1 MNEGRTLMS
10 SRNSD
15 AGGAS
20 GVGVRAAQYVRMSTE
35 HQKYSTENQADI
47 IQAYAERRGFEIVR
61 TYADQ
66 GKSGLRIDGRDS
78 LKRLLADVQ
87 TGRADYEVIL
97 VYDVSR
103 WGRFQDADESA
114 YYEYLCRE
122 AGISVHYC
130 AEQFEND
137 GSLTATI
144 IKGMKR
150 AMAGEYSRELSAK
163 VFTGQCRLIGLGYRQ
178 GGPAGFGL
186 RRQLVDEQRRPKALL
201 DRGEHKSLQTDRVIL
216 TAGPQEE
223 IDVVQRIYRMFV
235 LQRRSEREIAVLLNT
250 EGVTTDLD
258 RPWTRGTVHQVLTN
272 EKYIGNNVY
281 NRVSFKLKKKRVLN
295 APDSWVRADGVFQG
309 IVDPEFFTAAQRII
323 ADRTRRFTD
332 DELLERLTELL
343 GRKGCLSGLLIDEVE
358 DMPSSSTYR
367 QRFGTLLRA
376 YQLVGYSPDRDYRFL
391 ETNRVLRA
399 LHPEVVARTLCE
411 VERLGGAIRVD
422 PATDLLTVNEEFT
435 VSVTVIRCS
444 RTSAGALRWKMR
456 LDAGLKPDITI
467 AVRMDETNTGV
478 RDYYLLPWLDIGSP
492 GRVRMGEA
500 NGVFLDAFRFD
511 DLEPFYELTQRAA
524 IRVAA

>member
-1 MNEGRTLMS
+1 MS
-10 SRNSD
+10 YWN
-15 AGGAS
+15 ATQAS
-20 GVGVRAAQYVRMSTE
+20 TSGEPVRAAQYVRMSTD
-35 HQKYSTENQADI
+35 HQRYSTENQADI
-47 IQAYAERRGFEIVR
+47 IAAYAERRSFEIVK

-66 GKSGLRIDGRDS
+66 GKSGLRIEGRDS
-78 LKRLLADVQ
+78 LKQMLADVQ
-87 TGRADYEVIL
+87 EGRADYQVIL

-122 AGISVHYC
+122 AGITVHYC

-163 VFTGQCRLIGLGYRQ
+163 VFTGQCRLINLGYRQ

-186 RRQLVDEQRRPKALL
+186 RRQLVDEQRRPKAILT
-201 DRGEHKSLQTDRVIL
+201 RGEHKSLQTDRVIL

-235 LQRRSEREIAVLLNT
+235 LQRRSEREIAVRLNT
-250 EGVTTDLD
+250 EGIRTDLD

-272 EKYIGNNVY
+272 EKYVGNNVY
-281 NRVSFKLKKKRVLN
+281 NRVSFKLKKQRVVN
-295 APDSWVRADGVFQG
+295 TPDAWVRADGAFQG
-309 IVDPEFFTAAQRII
+309 IVDPEFFAAARQII

-332 DELLERLTELL
+332 EELLQQLTELL

-399 LHPEVVARTLCE
+399 LHPEVVDKTIAE
-411 VERLGGAIRVD
+411 IERLGGGVRVD
-422 PATDLLTVNEEFT
+422 PATDLLTLNEELT
-435 VSVTVIRCS
+435 VSVTIIRCS
-444 RTSAGALRWKMR
+444 RTSSGGLRWKVR
-456 LDAGLKPDITI
+456 LDSGLKPDITI
-467 AVRMDETNTGV
+467 AVRMDEANQGV
-478 RDYYLLPWLDIGSP
+478 RDYYLLPWIDIGAL
-492 GRVRMGEA
+492 GKVRMAET

-511 DLEPFYELTQRAA
+511 DLEPFFELTQRAA
-524 IRVAA
+524 IGVAA

>member
-1 MNEGRTLMS
+1 MRHWEPDPNAT
-10 SRNSD
+10 
-15 AGGAS
+15 GG
-20 GVGVRAAQYVRMSTE
+20 GFVRAAQYVRMSTE

-47 IQAYAERRGFEIVR
+47 IQAYAERRGFKIVR

-66 GKSGLRIDGRDS
+66 GKSGLRIEGREA
-78 LKRLLADVQ
+78 LKKLLADVQ
-87 TGRADYEVIL
+87 AGRADYKVIL

-150 AMAGEYSRELSAK
+150 AIAGEYSRELSAK

-216 TAGPQEE
+216 TAGPQDE
-223 IDVVQRIYRMFV
+223 IDTVQRIYRMFV
-235 LQRRSEREIAVLLNT
+235 LQRRSEREIAVLLNA
-250 EGVTTDLD
+250 EGVLTDLD

-281 NRVSFKLKKKRVLN
+281 NRVSFKLKKKRVVN
-295 APDSWVRADGVFQG
+295 APDRWVRAEGAFEG
-309 IVDPEFFTAAQRII
+309 IVDPEFFAAAQRII

-332 DELLERLTELL
+332 EQLLDRLTVLL
-343 GRKGCLSGLLIDEVE
+343 GEKGCLSGLLIDEVE

-367 QRFGTLLRA
+367 HRFGTLLRA

-399 LHPEVVARTLCE
+399 LHPEVVAKTIAE
-411 VERLGGAIRVD
+411 IEHLGGSVLVD
-422 PATDLLTVNEEFT
+422 PATDLLTMNQEFS

-444 RTSAGALRWKMR
+444 RTSAGGLRWKLR
-456 LDAGLKPDITI
+456 LDSSLKPDITI
-467 AVRMDETNTGV
+467 AVRMDAANTGV
-478 RDYYLLPWLDIGSP
+478 RDYYLLPWLDVGP
-492 GRVRMGEA
+492 MGKVRMGEA
-500 NGVFLDAFRFD
+500 NGVFLDAYRFD
-511 DLEPFYELTQRAA
+511 DLEPFFELTQRAA
-524 IRVAA
+524 IRMAA